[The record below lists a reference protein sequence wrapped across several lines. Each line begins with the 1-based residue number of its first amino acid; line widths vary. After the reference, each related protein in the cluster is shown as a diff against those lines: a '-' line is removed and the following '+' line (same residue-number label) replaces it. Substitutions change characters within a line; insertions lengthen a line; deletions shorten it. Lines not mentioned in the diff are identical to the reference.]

1 MDDEVAENANQE
13 GPRRKTYEP
22 PSQDAEFSPDEPAMG
37 GGGDAPAG
45 PPSPTYPE
53 PPIRRSLS
61 EASILEKFQDPSA
74 GSTTELIAE
83 LEKQVLL
90 KEEEEEA
97 FESWAEVVRNLR
109 GEKAEP
115 YIRRQRI
122 IFDGGDPGPLEEE
135 QIPQDEPE
143 DKETSTEPDTGP
155 EVEPEAEAKD
165 DVADEPEPQSEGTIV
180 DAVENMPEPASDTET
195 APQDEQPV
203 GDSRPASQ
211 TESVQ
216 EKPPTVAHASS
227 LGMTLGT
234 WWGVGIPLAAL
245 VTGGYLS
252 FRGLGFV
259 ESLVVLGSV
268 ALVVGVIVS
277 VLAHQS
283 FRRGLSASDL
293 MARTFGR
300 AGAVVPGVL
309 MIVGQLATI
318 TFLTWW
324 ASHVTLGILSGAGL
338 WPYEPLIGQ
347 VGAAAVAVVVVAALS
362 LTPPRVL
369 QVSLIVGS
377 VAALAGLVLLLV
389 LSIPTL
395 DLSLTWAWNTPWMAV
410 VSAGSVLLAL
420 VTLVVLT
427 PAADLPGLSPRGNS
441 RFGGALS
448 AVVVVVPFSAL
459 AVVAVLMAQ
468 SSPLVSL
475 GLLANPVAI
484 LVADAPAF
492 YPGIAVFVAVV
503 PILTVTALLT
513 RSLGLTTSTLR
524 IPGWRIVHTAVAL
537 LVVVGLGAV
546 VFSLQLN
553 LKNYVVD
560 VGLTLGVVAVTIAA
574 VLAKEWALLGSRR
587 SHEVPRLRV
596 LPLVAV
602 VFPSLIGWGMLSP
615 TVSWLAWQGYL
626 FPLLELAG
634 LIDLSP
640 ASPGLLIAFVLAGLM
655 SGVGSLAE
663 WVRSRKALHA

>member
-1 MDDEVAENANQE
+1 M
-13 GPRRKTYEP
+13 
-22 PSQDAEFSPDEPAMG
+22 
-37 GGGDAPAG
+37 
-45 PPSPTYPE
+45 
-53 PPIRRSLS
+53 
-61 EASILEKFQDPSA
+61 
-74 GSTTELIAE
+74 
-83 LEKQVLL
+83 
-90 KEEEEEA
+90 
-97 FESWAEVVRNLR
+97 
-109 GEKAEP
+109 
-115 YIRRQRI
+115 
-122 IFDGGDPGPLEEE
+122 
-135 QIPQDEPE
+135 
-143 DKETSTEPDTGP
+143 
-155 EVEPEAEAKD
+155 
-165 DVADEPEPQSEGTIV
+165 
-180 DAVENMPEPASDTET
+180 
-195 APQDEQPV
+195 
-203 GDSRPASQ
+203 
-211 TESVQ
+211 
-216 EKPPTVAHASS
+216 
-227 LGMTLGT
+227 
-234 WWGVGIPLAAL
+234 
-245 VTGGYLS
+245 
-252 FRGLGFV
+252 
-259 ESLVVLGSV
+259 
-268 ALVVGVIVS
+268 
-277 VLAHQS
+277 
-283 FRRGLSASDL
+283 
-293 MARTFGR
+293 
-300 AGAVVPGVL
+300 
-309 MIVGQLATI
+309 
-318 TFLTWW
+318 
-324 ASHVTLGILSGAGL
+324 
-338 WPYEPLIGQ
+338 
-347 VGAAAVAVVVVAALS
+347 GAAAVAVVVVAALS